1 MAPARLSG
9 RCARA
14 RPLPRARRGPR
25 SPGRRLPGW
34 RRWKSGPTRGWS
46 RDGARRARSPAPRQ
60 LQGQTRGP
68 PAPISPPQRRVKR
81 WCSLPARAAAGNGVC
96 EAVTGGGGAAA
107 QGAGA
112 PPPPRPGLP
121 NAPRGLQLRFQ
132 LGERQWHRARAP
144 CASSCL
150 WRKALQQQR
159 LLIRCCPRF
168 PPSLSPLTSSSC
180 PRVPGPAQPHTEAP
194 SGALP
199 PPWAPTASAPGRAE
213 QSWLRGQ
220 GHGRGL
226 PLKLHEAEK
235 SSVGGFT
242 TSRVTAMP

>member
-34 RRWKSGPTRGWS
+34 RRWKSGPTRGGS

-96 EAVTGGGGAAA
+96 EAVTGGGGLQRKVQA
-107 QGAGA
+107 
-112 PPPPRPGLP
+112 PPPRPGPGFLMR
-121 NAPRGLQLRFQ
+121 RGGCSCVSSWASGSGTKPELRAQAAAF
-132 LGERQWHRARAP
+132 GAR
-144 CASSCL
+144 
-150 WRKALQQQR
+150 
-159 LLIRCCPRF
+159 RCSNSDF
-168 PPSLSPLTSSSC
+168 
-180 PRVPGPAQPHTEAP
+180 
-194 SGALP
+194 
-199 PPWAPTASAPGRAE
+199 
-213 QSWLRGQ
+213 
-220 GHGRGL
+220 
-226 PLKLHEAEK
+226 
-235 SSVGGFT
+235 
-242 TSRVTAMP
+242 